1 MSVVDDLFSVRDQ
14 VALVTGG
21 ASGLGYAFAS
31 ILADAGARVVIADW
45 DQAGLKDA
53 VTSLGESALRAREAA
68 GLPRPAR
75 DEPPLVQGRPVD
87 VSDRTAVHDLVD
99 HVAGQHG
106 RIDIVFANAGIARGR
121 PPLLP
126 AGWLDDM
133 DMSDYKALID
143 VNLHGV
149 VYTVQ
154 AAARH
159 MKRQKS
165 GSIVT
170 TASTAGLRNDPYTP
184 YSYTIAKAAVVNFT
198 KQAAHDLARWGVR
211 VNAIAPGPFKTNLGG
226 KREPTSADAE
236 EMWKAVVPLGR
247 MGDPAEI
254 RGLALLLASN
264 AGSFMTGGVYP
275 VDGGALLQGPSL
287 PPAGELGAGASAR
300 YRRVRASVAS
310 HNRRACFGWLGPLA
324 QIALPYQARVCRA
337 N

>member
-1 MSVVDDLFSVRDQ
+1 MGVVEDLFDVRGQ

-31 ILADAGARVVIADW
+31 ILAQAGATVVIADW
-45 DQAGLKDA
+45 NTETLEKAVLGLADLAAAARAEAGQ
-53 VTSLGESALRAREAA
+53 
-68 GLPRPAR
+68 
-75 DEPPLVQGRPVD
+75 EPPVVTKGADGGIQTPPLISGRGLD
-87 VSDRTAVHDLVD
+87 VSDAAAVRALVD
-99 HVAGQHG
+99 RIATMHG
-106 RIDIVFANAGIARGR
+106 KIDIVFANAGVARGR
-121 PPLLP
+121 PPLLKE
-126 AGWLDDM
+126 GWLDDM
-133 DMSDYKALID
+133 SMTDYNALID

-159 MKRQKS
+159 MKRQRS

-184 YSYTIAKAAVVNFT
+184 YSYAIAKAAVVNFT
-198 KQAAHDLARWGVR
+198 KQAAHDLARWNVR

-226 KREPTSADAE
+226 GAPTSAAAE

-264 AGSFMTGGVYP
+264 ASSFMTGGVYP
-275 VDGGALLQGPSL
+275 IDGGALLQGPSL
-287 PPAGELGAGASAR
+287 PA
-300 YRRVRASVAS
+300 VD
-310 HNRRACFGWLGPLA
+310 
-324 QIALPYQARVCRA
+324 
-337 N
+337 

>member
-45 DQAGLKDA
+45 DEVGLKNA

-68 GLPRPAR
+68 GLPKPAR
-75 DEPPLVQGRPVD
+75 GPTGGMLGPPLIQGRTVD
-87 VSDRTAVHDLVD
+87 VSYRKAVHDLVD
-99 HVAGQHG
+99 HVVNVHG

-126 AGWLDDM
+126 EGWLDDM
-133 DMSDYKALID
+133 DMAAYKALID

-154 AAARH
+154 AAAKH
-159 MKRQKS
+159 MKRAGS
-165 GSIVT
+165 GSIIT

-198 KQAAHDLARWGVR
+198 KQAAHDLARWNVR

-226 KREPTSADAE
+226 KKEPTSADAE
-236 EMWKAVVPLGR
+236 AMWKAVIPLGR
-247 MGDPAEI
+247 MGDPSEI

-275 VDGGALLQGPSL
+275 IDGGALLQGPSL
-287 PPAGELGAGASAR
+287 PPVGE
-300 YRRVRASVAS
+300 
-310 HNRRACFGWLGPLA
+310 
-324 QIALPYQARVCRA
+324 
-337 N
+337 

>member
-1 MSVVDDLFSVRDQ
+1 MSAVDDLFDVRGQ

-31 ILADAGARVVIADW
+31 ILADAGATVAVADW
-45 DQAGLKDA
+45 DKAGLEQA
-53 VTSLGESALRAREAA
+53 VADLGKNGGTVSGIQL
-68 GLPRPAR
+68 
-75 DEPPLVQGRPVD
+75 D
-87 VSDRTAVHDLVD
+87 VSDAGAVRDAVD
-99 HVAGQHG
+99 GIVAARG
-106 RIDIVFANAGIARGR
+106 RIDIAFANAGVARGR

-126 AGWLDDM
+126 EGWLDDM
-133 DMSDYKALID
+133 SMTDYNALID

-159 MKRQKS
+159 MKRARS

-184 YSYTIAKAAVVNFT
+184 YSYAIAKAGVVNFT

-211 VNAIAPGPFKTNLGG
+211 VNAIAPGPFKTNLGSANRTVITSTG
-226 KREPTSADAE
+226 NANAANSETPTGASNED
-236 EMWKAVVPLGR
+236 MWKAVIPLGR

-254 RGLALLLASN
+254 RGLALLLASK

-275 VDGGALLQGPSL
+275 IDGGALLQGPSL
-287 PPAGELGAGASAR
+287 PPAG
-300 YRRVRASVAS
+300 
-310 HNRRACFGWLGPLA
+310 
-324 QIALPYQARVCRA
+324 
-337 N
+337 

>member
-1 MSVVDDLFSVRDQ
+1 VSVVEDLFSVRDQ

-31 ILADAGARVVIADW
+31 ILVDAGARVVVADW
-45 DQAGLKDA
+45 DKDGTAAAVAKLSAGGGT
-53 VTSLGESALRAREAA
+53 VA
-68 GLPRPAR
+68 G
-75 DEPPLVQGRPVD
+75 VQLD
-87 VSDRTAVHDLVD
+87 VSDADAVRSVTDGI
-99 HVAGQHG
+99 VATRGQ
-106 RIDIVFANAGIARGR
+106 IDIVFANAGIARGR

-126 AGWLDDM
+126 EGWLDDM
-133 DMSDYKALID
+133 DMAAYNALID

-154 AAARH
+154 AAAKH
-159 MKRQKS
+159 MKRARS

-211 VNAIAPGPFKTNLGG
+211 VNAIAPGPFKTNLGSG
-226 KREPTSADAE
+226 NRSAADSTPTGASNED
-236 EMWKAVVPLGR
+236 MWKAVIPLGR

-254 RGLALLLASN
+254 RGLALLLASG

-275 VDGGALLQGPSL
+275 IDGGALLQGPSL
-287 PPAGELGAGASAR
+287 P
-300 YRRVRASVAS
+300 SV
-310 HNRRACFGWLGPLA
+310 
-324 QIALPYQARVCRA
+324 
-337 N
+337 